1 MCVCVCVCVL
11 CVCVCVCACVCVRAC
26 VRACCV
32 RTYMFETYKRTE
44 LIGNVKTKKERKS
57 GSRPSMQ
64 NARLIKTDAVALG
77 AV

>member
-1 MCVCVCVCVL
+1 MQEGG
-11 CVCVCVCACVCVRAC
+11 VCACVRTCVRAC
-26 VRACCV
+26 V
-32 RTYMFETYKRTE
+32 FETYKRTE

-64 NARLIKTDAVALG
+64 NARPVKTDAVALG